1 MSEIEW
7 HENDYEVLVYD
18 DPGRILM
25 EDDIISD
32 DFCISDH
39 YLVLNTWT
47 LRRYTSM
54 KFGEF
59 HIDWKDKSFQKVT
72 ETRR

>member
-18 DPGRILM
+18 HPGRILM
-25 EDDIISD
+25 KDDIITD

-39 YLVLNTWT
+39 YLILNTEWWT
-47 LRRYTSM
+47 
-54 KFGEF
+54 
-59 HIDWKDKSFQKVT
+59 
-72 ETRR
+72 